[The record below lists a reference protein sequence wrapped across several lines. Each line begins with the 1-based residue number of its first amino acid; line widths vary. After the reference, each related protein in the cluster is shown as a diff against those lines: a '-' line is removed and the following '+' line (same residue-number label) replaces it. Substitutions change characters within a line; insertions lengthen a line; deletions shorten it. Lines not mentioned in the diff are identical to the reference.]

1 MQHYFKFMR
10 MNKAMKS
17 NLKLAIQTA
26 LFSGAMLTA
35 TTASASDKALLDTLL
50 SNGSI
55 NSTQYNRLLNTPV
68 NSAPVSEKS
77 SSLSGVK
84 MTLNKKGL
92 RFASADKAF
101 KMKIGGRFHLQTG
114 YHVGAEGVND
124 NDGNRMHTDGT
135 EVRRARIHVK
145 GLLWKDWK
153 YVAEFDFADN
163 HVVIKDL
170 STTYKGLDW
179 LQITLGH
186 QKQNM
191 SMELQES
198 SNDIM
203 FIERSAVNSLTE
215 KTFNRALGLH
225 FKMANKDWSAQV
237 GFYGDST
244 DNNKDAGDEG
254 WGLSSRVSYAPIN
267 TKTNVLHVGASAGY
281 RNMQDGKVK
290 LGYETTHMSNLK
302 LTKAEPTNVNSMTMA
317 IAELAYM
324 QGPFSVQSEYAHMW
338 LSRNSASELNF
349 DAWYVQAA
357 WTLTGESRSYKGSDG
372 EFKRLKPHQEFGFGE
387 GTGWG
392 AVELAIRYDES
403 DLNSGDIIGGT
414 EKAFTVAA
422 NWYLNQNIRLIADYR
437 TAFDVSERIL
447 TDKDSDGNSRSK
459 RMSEADNVHAFTA
472 RIQLTF

>member
-1 MQHYFKFMR
+1 M
-10 MNKAMKS
+10 KA
-17 NLKLAIQTA
+17 NLKLAIKTA

-35 TTASASDKALLDTLL
+35 TSASATDKALLDTLL

-55 NSTQYNRLLNTPV
+55 NAAQHAKLAGNT
-68 NSAPVSEKS
+68 ATETKTS

-92 RFASADKAF
+92 RFASADNAF
-101 KMKIGGRFHLQTG
+101 KMKIGGRLHLQTG
-114 YHVGAEGVND
+114 YHIGGEDLNKD
-124 NDGNRMHTDGT
+124 HTDGT
-135 EVRRARIHVK
+135 EVRRARIHIK
-145 GLLWKDWK
+145 GVLWNDFK
-153 YVAEFDFADN
+153 YVSEFDFADN
-163 HVVIKDL
+163 KVVIKDL
-170 STTYKGLDW
+170 SMSYTGLDW
-179 LQITLGH
+179 LQITVGH

-203 FIERSAVNSLTE
+203 FIERSSVNSLTE

-225 FKMANKDWSAQV
+225 FKSAGKNYSAQF
-237 GFYGDST
+237 GIYGDST
-244 DNNKDAGDEG
+244 DDNKSTGDEG
-254 WGLSSRVSYAPIN
+254 WGLSSRVTYTPIN
-267 TKTNVLHVGASAGY
+267 TKTQVLHLGGAVGY
-281 RNMQDGKVK
+281 RGMVAGKVK

-302 LTKAEPTNVNSMTMA
+302 LTKIEPTDVNGMTMA

-338 LSRNSASELNF
+338 LARNTGSDLNF

-372 EFKRLKPHQEFGFGE
+372 EFKRLKPSQEFGFGE
-387 GTGWG
+387 GSGWG

-403 DLNSGDIIGGT
+403 DLNSGDQIGGT

-422 NWYLNQNIRLIADYR
+422 NWYLNENIRLMADYR
-437 TAFDVSERIL
+437 TAFDVSEQ
-447 TDKDSDGNSRSK
+447 KDLLGNDAS
-459 RMSEADNVHAFTA
+459 NVHAFTG
-472 RIQLTF
+472 RLQFTF